1 MCLLREASSQ
11 SNQPQLVT
19 MSISLLGV
27 YRIFSTYGLSS
38 IHFAGFRVIAKCHV
52 LLLIETYIR
61 TVIDI
66 V

>member
-27 YRIFSTYGLSS
+27 YRIFSYGLSS